1 LLINYIDLKLFIQSF
16 FNYSSLMKEYKNL
29 RIFITGINGFKG
41 SWLALYLHNL
51 GAKVIGVGLKNET
64 SEIFNKLKVYNKVKF
79 IDCDILHFQKL
90 KEIISQAKPDIFF
103 HLAAQSIVS
112 ESYINPIKTLNTNII
127 GSANIL
133 ELVKKLNIQSLVYI
147 TSDKCYLNKET
158 YNPYSE
164 TDILGGID
172 FYSSSK
178 ACAELVF
185 NSYYNNFYRMKKFIK
200 IASARAGNVIGG
212 GDLKAFRI
220 VPDIYRIIKKNSS
233 NKKILFLRNPKAT
246 RPWQHVMEPVS
257 GYMLLGLKILN
268 NELSTN
274 LLPSW
279 NFGPDKINCKTVE
292 NVSKDF
298 IKNFGKDLKIKIKN
312 KSNKNFYESKLL
324 FLSNKKSRKELKWKP
339 ILNYNDTIKFTADW
353 YYKNLNEDL
362 SEVTKETYYQI
373 EYFNS
378 FYNF

>member
-1 LLINYIDLKLFIQSF
+1 
-16 FNYSSLMKEYKNL
+16 MKEYKNL